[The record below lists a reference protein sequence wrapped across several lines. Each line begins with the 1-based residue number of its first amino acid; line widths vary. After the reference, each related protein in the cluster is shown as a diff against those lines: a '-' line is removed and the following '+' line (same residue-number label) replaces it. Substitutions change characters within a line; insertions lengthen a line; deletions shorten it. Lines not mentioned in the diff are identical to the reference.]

1 MMVFTLTRAA
11 YTKGDQIW
19 LMRPIGTRIT
29 VARNQVHGACRHEQ
43 YGPISNGSI
52 PGICKENGKGE
63 KKGIEGGSSEGEC
76 TFGGRDMWFGPGVD
90 QCAILSD
97 EVGELEEE
105 MTFELHIGVA
115 V

>member
-1 MMVFTLTRAA
+1 MYKSISRVSGA
-11 YTKGDQIW
+11 YDRKIQ
-19 LMRPIGTRIT
+19 
-29 VARNQVHGACRHEQ
+29 
-43 YGPISNGSI
+43 
-52 PGICKENGKGE
+52 KGE